1 VLVTFR
7 RAQAKFSLPVQNS
20 RSEERGQL
28 KGRADEKF
36 ANKIRMT
43 TISEGKK
50 MVKVMRQVIL
60 TALVFVLAGVG
71 LPAQAQYNRANQS
84 SVRQLINRIEQ
95 RTVTFRT
102 SLDASLD
109 RSRIDGTRREDNINQ
124 FILDFQGAVSN
135 LRVRFNRRQAVG
147 ADVQEVLNR
156 AATINDFM
164 LRNRLRARAE
174 SDWAALRQ
182 DLDELARIYGVSW
195 NWNTTAATYPPY
207 GQGGGVGVGVGSG
220 VGSAANRLTG
230 TFRLDTSRSDDAR
243 DAAERASRSL
253 PYAQRQRV
261 LDRLTARLESPDQIA
276 IDRRGRSITIA
287 STRAPQISFEADG
300 RETVETTPNGRT
312 VRVRATLY
320 GDQLSV
326 STTGDRDNDFTVTF
340 DPIEGGRRLR
350 VTRRITNANLSSPVV
365 VQSVYERTADVA
377 RFDIY
382 NGTTTYPNNT
392 GYPDNTTASGDFII
406 PNGTLLVATL
416 NENLSASTSRE
427 NDRFTMTVRSPS
439 QYDGAVIE
447 GYVSNVSRGGRI
459 TGRSEMSLNYE
470 RIRMRDGR
478 TYRFAGLTESL
489 RTTNGENVRV
499 DNEGS
504 VAGDNQTSKT
514 TQRAAIGTAVG
525 AIIGAIAGGGKGAAI
540 GAIVGAGAGAGS
552 VYVQGGSNL
561 ELMSGTEV
569 SIRSTGP
576 R

>member
-1 VLVTFR
+1 
-7 RAQAKFSLPVQNS
+7 
-20 RSEERGQL
+20 
-28 KGRADEKF
+28 
-36 ANKIRMT
+36 MT

-60 TALVFVLAGVG
+60 TALVFVIAGVG
-71 LPAQAQYNRANQS
+71 LPAQAQYNTQGQYGNRATQR
-84 SVRQLINRIEQ
+84 SVRQLISRIEQ

-102 SLDASLD
+102 SLDSSLD

-135 LRVRFNRRQAVG
+135 LRVRFNQRQAVG

-182 DLDELARIYGVSW
+182 DLDELARTYSVSW
-195 NWNTTAATYPPY
+195 NWNTTATTYPPY
-207 GQGGGVGVGVGSG
+207 GQGSGVGVGQGGGVGVGGG
-220 VGSAANRLTG
+220 YAANRLTG
-230 TFRLDTSRSDDAR
+230 TFRLDPSRSDDAR
-243 DAAERASRSL
+243 DAADRATRNL
-253 PYAQRQRV
+253 PSAQRQRV

-300 RETVETTPNGRT
+300 RESVETTPNGRT
-312 VRVRATLY
+312 VRVRATLV

-326 STTGDRDNDFTVTF
+326 STAGDRDNDFTVTF

-382 NGTTTYPNNT
+382 NGSTTYPNNT
-392 GYPDNTTASGDFII
+392 NYPDNNTTASGDFII

-427 NDRFTMTVRSPS
+427 NDRFTMTVREPS

-489 RTTNGENVRV
+489 RTTNGETVRV

-552 VYVQGGSNL
+552 VYVQGGNNL
-561 ELMSGTEV
+561 ELMSGTEI